1 MAARRSRNHRAN
13 GQQKPNILMVVAVV
27 PGQKK
32 YRSAKPKRKFSGGR

>member
-32 YRSAKPKRKFSGGR
+32 YRSAKTERKYKGGR